1 MQYVVFAISI
11 SVISWIVGIIVNT
24 LIKNQPWYEN
34 LSHFELIKSKRVYKW
49 IGIDAIKWIVRNTPF
64 KYFNPGLKVQGK
76 ATDLVA
82 LRREMTFADIG
93 HLVGFVFV
101 TFFAILKAINVSLL
115 FGAIIMLVNVL
126 MNLYPSLL
134 QQQNKKR
141 IDKFIKRNNRGK
153 IMENK
158 ELVD

>member
-1 MQYVVFAISI
+1 MQYFVFAISI

-24 LIKNQPWYEN
+24 LIKNQPWYKN
-34 LSHFELIKSKRVYKW
+34 LSYIELVKSKRVNKW
-49 IGIDAIKWIVRNTPF
+49 MGIDAVKWIIINTPF

-76 ATDLVA
+76 GTDLVA
-82 LRREMTFADIG
+82 LRREMTYAEIG

-101 TFFAILKAINVSLL
+101 TFFALIKAINVSIL
-115 FGAIIMLVNVL
+115 FGVIIMMVNLL

-141 IDKFIKRNNRGK
+141 IDRFINRKNRGK
-153 IMENK
+153 KPVKTE
-158 ELVD
+158 

>member
-1 MQYVVFAISI
+1 MQYFVFAISI

-24 LIKNQPWYEN
+24 LIKNQPWYKN
-34 LSHFELIKSKRVYKW
+34 LSYIELVKSKRVNKW
-49 IGIDAIKWIVRNTPF
+49 MGIDAVKWIIINTPF

-76 ATDLVA
+76 GTDLVA
-82 LRREMTFADIG
+82 LRREMTYAEIG

-101 TFFAILKAINVSLL
+101 TFFALIKAINVSIL
-115 FGAIIMLVNVL
+115 FGVIIMMVNLL

-141 IDKFIKRNNRGK
+141 IDRFINRKNRGK
-153 IMENK
+153 NTVKTE
-158 ELVD
+158 

>member
-1 MQYVVFAISI
+1 MQYFVFAISI

-24 LIKNQPWYEN
+24 LIKNKPWYED
-34 LSHFELIKSKRVYKW
+34 LSYIELVKSKRVNKW
-49 IGIDAIKWIVRNTPF
+49 IGIDVIKWIVRNTPF

-76 ATDLVA
+76 STDLVA
-82 LRREMTFADIG
+82 LRREMTYADIG

-101 TFFAILKAINVSLL
+101 TFFAVIKAINVSLL
-115 FGAIIMLVNVL
+115 FGVIIMMVNVL

-141 IDKFIKRNNRGK
+141 IDRFIKRNNRGK
-153 IMENK
+153 NPVET
-158 ELVD
+158 E